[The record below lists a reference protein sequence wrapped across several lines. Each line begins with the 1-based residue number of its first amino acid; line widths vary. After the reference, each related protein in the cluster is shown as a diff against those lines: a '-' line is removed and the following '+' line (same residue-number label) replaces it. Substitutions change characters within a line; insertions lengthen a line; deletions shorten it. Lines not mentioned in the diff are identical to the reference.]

1 LSTVIIALYGF
12 GDASGEGFGGTLL
25 TPEGIRYWYGLWG
38 RDVSHQSSNFR
49 EMHNLVDLVD
59 LELRDDFM
67 TLSRL
72 VQSVDD
78 IMMEESAPSTEL
90 FLFTD
95 NSVAEGAFFRGT
107 SANPKLFSLILQLR
121 KLEMHQSL
129 WLHVIHVSGQ
139 RMIAQGTG
147 GLSRGDLDMGV
158 MEGTAML
165 SFIPLHL
172 GALDRS
178 PGVQSWCSDYT
189 LCPLQLRE
197 WYMVGHGITRFYTD
211 FDSVCL
217 PECHLGTGV
226 ILIWSPHQPPPSMH
240 WKN

>member
-1 LSTVIIALYGF
+1 
-12 GDASGEGFGGTLL
+12 
-25 TPEGIRYWYGLWG
+25 
-38 RDVSHQSSNFR
+38 
-49 EMHNLVDLVD
+49 MHNLVDLVN

-107 SANPKLFSLILQLR
+107 SANPKLFSLILRLQ

-129 WLHVIHVSGQ
+129 RLHVIHVSGQ
-139 RMIAQGTG
+139 RMITQGTD

-189 LCPLQLRE
+189 FVHCNRGSGTWWAMALRGSTPISTVFVYQNVTWALE
-197 WYMVGHGITRFYTD
+197 
-211 FDSVCL
+211 
-217 PECHLGTGV
+217 
-226 ILIWSPHQPPPSMH
+226 
-240 WKN
+240 